1 MYFGKICIVKKT
13 FPSLSPIPPKKIK
26 IDNYKTNCN
35 NGFFIESVKAE
46 TEYIVLLIYKKYYTN
61 ITLG

>member
-1 MYFGKICIVKKT
+1 MYCQKDL
-13 FPSLSPIPPKKIK
+13 PLSSPLPLK
-26 IDNYKTNCN
+26 IDNYKIYCN
-35 NGFFIESVKAE
+35 KGFFIESVKAE